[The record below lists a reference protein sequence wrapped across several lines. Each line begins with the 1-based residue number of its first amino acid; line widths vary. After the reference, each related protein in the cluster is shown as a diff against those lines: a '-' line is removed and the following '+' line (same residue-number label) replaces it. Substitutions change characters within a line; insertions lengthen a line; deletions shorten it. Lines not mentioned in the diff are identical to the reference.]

1 MSDQADFLDSEQGK
15 GALLN
20 VRSDS
25 HETQWALFSYE
36 NEKSAK
42 LVLVAKGNEGVDE
55 MKENFQDNMV
65 GYGLVRKT
73 EVFDGSTTVK
83 FVYVQWIGK
92 DVPRMQRAKIS
103 VHKGAI
109 EKLIGQF
116 HVNLVVEHKEEISD
130 EIVQQ
135 KIGETSGTQTRVVVK
150 QEGGQIVK
158 EVTTKSG
165 TPTKTT
171 STTGKIT
178 PSTSSLKFAD
188 EDNLKQVIA
197 ELRRGDLN
205 WILLSYE
212 GGNGNTISLFGK
224 GTGTADEMKENLN
237 EKIVGYALIRVV
249 EQIDETQA
257 IKFCFIKYQGPQI
270 PVMLKARLG
279 THSGD
284 INKFLHP
291 YHVTIDA
298 TDISEISDEIVRR
311 TVGKASGTNSNVLNE
326 TVVGSKFRGNK

>member
-1 MSDQADFLDSEQGK
+1 MSDSIDFVDANEGK
-15 GALLN
+15 SVLAS

-25 HETQWALFSYE
+25 DDTQWCLFAYE
-36 NEKSAK
+36 NDKSSK
-42 LVLVAKGNEGVDE
+42 IVLVGKGTGGVDE
-55 MKENFQDNMV
+55 MKEHFQANMV

-83 FVYVQWIGK
+83 FVYIQWIGK
-92 DVPRMQRAKIS
+92 EVPRMQKARIS
-103 VHKGAI
+103 VHKGGI

-116 HVNLVVEHKEEISD
+116 HVNLVVESSEEISD
-130 EIVQQ
+130 DIVQQ
-135 KIGETSGTQTRVVVK
+135 KIGETSGTQTRVLTN
-150 QEGGQIVK
+150 ESGNLVK

-165 TPTKTT
+165 TSNKSVPAP
-171 STTGKIT
+171 KIT
-178 PSTSSLKFAD
+178 PSSSSVKFAD

-205 WILLSYE
+205 WVLLSYE
-212 GGNGNTISLFGK
+212 GGNGNTIALFGK

-237 EKIVGYALIRVV
+237 EKMVGYALVRSV

-257 IKFCFIKYQGPQI
+257 IKFCFIKYQGPNI

-284 INKFLHP
+284 VNKFLHP

-298 TDISEISDEIVRR
+298 TDFSEISDEIVKK
-311 TVGKASGTNSNVLNE
+311 TIGFASGTKSNVLTE
-326 TVVGSKFRGNK
+326 TVTGGQFRGNK